1 MVDRTSLEN
10 QALDAVLPALAE
22 AVAEIGKG
30 KPLDHYSRT
39 EIRQI
44 VDICVSEYQS
54 ALLTLLAQQ
63 PCDEEIPL
71 SC

>member
-1 MVDRTSLEN
+1 MVDKTSFED

-30 KPLDHYSRT
+30 KPLDHYSRE

-44 VDICVSEYQS
+44 VDICVSEYQN
-54 ALLTLLAQQ
+54 ALLKILAEQ

-71 SC
+71 

>member
-1 MVDRTSLEN
+1 MIDKTSLED

-30 KPLDHYSRT
+30 KPLDHYSRE

-44 VDICVSEYQS
+44 VDICVSEYQT
-54 ALLTLLAQQ
+54 ALLKLRAEQ

-71 SC
+71 